1 MVCCCKWRHVQ
12 MTMQKGWNSSH
23 KNGKLDMEL
32 QASLCTGSS
41 SWAALPATP
50 STSRRVWRRGGFRRF
65 AISAC
70 RCPPCCRWATS
81 RARRTASRVL
91 LRCSCWAR
99 GLRCC
104 MTVSDI
110 IIFSKKRQ
118 SFGHPSHVGDQPMSQ
133 TRNFR
138 VERQAFDPYFGIS
151 ILLLR
156 KEPCV
161 FFFCKN
167 WCLGAVSFDLSFP
180 MFWYLMVKERSE
192 WKWRN

>member
-1 MVCCCKWRHVQ
+1 
-12 MTMQKGWNSSH
+12 
-23 KNGKLDMEL
+23 
-32 QASLCTGSS
+32 
-41 SWAALPATP
+41 
-50 STSRRVWRRGGFRRF
+50 
-65 AISAC
+65 
-70 RCPPCCRWATS
+70 
-81 RARRTASRVL
+81 VL

-104 MTVSDI
+104 MTVSVI

-161 FFFCKN
+161 FFCKN